1 MGEILYV
8 LFWMLVGAAAT
19 HLYHNANFK
28 KALAEEL
35 EEAKSSVNKA
45 RANVKDRL

>member
-1 MGEILYV
+1 MFEILYAG
-8 LFWMLVGAAAT
+8 FWMVVGAALV

-35 EEAKSSVNKA
+35 AKAKESTMGV
-45 RANVKDRL
+45 RAEIKKRL